1 MRHKKSRAAALFL
14 TAALTLSAAF
24 GAPAPARAVTSSDKV
39 PDPRVTSAT
48 VTPASPGV
56 GSPFGVDLKFSQDI
70 THFAD
75 WDKNNNNNYDDYVVK
90 ADVTE
95 ASGSISVSHK
105 EFTATSV
112 GPDDSDDNAISYDLY
127 IPQKDLKR
135 TGSGF
140 GVLKFTITYYTKY
153 EDNNKEIAKSK
164 DGDHDLKFT
173 VEYLVFSKL
182 ESSSGTEDQGQLTVS
197 SYKLDHSPVKEGET
211 FGLTLTVKNT
221 GPAACDNVLSVLDL
235 SGAEGVSIRGETD
248 TKTLGSLNPGATA
261 TVNYPLAC
269 LPKMAT
275 GSYPVGIT
283 LSGDDTDKC
292 TSKIYLPIT
301 GTKTGKDDTGEVGD
315 SKPQLIIESYD
326 FGGKA
331 VTGGQEFNLVM
342 NVRNTGST
350 AISNC
355 KMTVGS
361 DTGDSDSDKT
371 PTTGSVFTP
380 SQSSNTF
387 FIPQLGAGATVKK
400 TIALLPKAD
409 AAPNS
414 YGVSVNFSYDAVVDS
429 KRQTL
434 TAQETI
440 TIPLSQ
446 PIRFEVGEPGLSNP
460 LSAGEAGQ
468 VSIDYVNKG
477 KSKVYNVSVELA
489 GNFETEEGTQYI
501 GNVDSGASDTF
512 QAALTPQQEGT
523 LSGTATFSYEDAA
536 GKVTTVV
543 KKFSAEVQS
552 AEAPAN
558 GDASGVNPDG
568 SVPGGQ
574 KQGGLNWKLWAGIAA
589 GAVILAAGTVVILK
603 KRKAK
608 KLRLLEEADAYDDK
622 PGGGT

>member
-1 MRHKKSRAAALFL
+1 MRYKKGGAAALLL

-24 GAPAPARAVTSSDKV
+24 SMSAPARGATSSDKV

-56 GSPFGVDLKFSQDI
+56 GSPFGVDLTFTQTVYDFDCDKDI
-70 THFAD
+70 
-75 WDKNNNNNYDDYVVK
+75 DKDHIK
-90 ADVTE
+90 IDVTE
-95 ASGSISVSHK
+95 ASNSISVSHQAYFA
-105 EFTATSV
+105 ENIST
-112 GPDDSDDNAISYDLY
+112 GPSESGNTELSYDLHMQ
-127 IPQKDLKR
+127 QKDLKR

-140 GVLKFTITYYTKY
+140 GVLKFTITYYSKY
-153 EDNNKEIAKSK
+153 DNNGKEVAKSR

-182 ESSSGTEDQGQLTVS
+182 ESSSGTENQGQLTIS

-221 GPAACDNVLSVLDL
+221 GPTACANVLSVLDL
-235 SGAEGVSIRGETD
+235 SGAEGVSIRGQTD
-248 TKTLGSLNPGATA
+248 TKTLGNLNPGATA

-269 LPKMAT
+269 VSKMTT

-342 NVRNTGST
+342 NVRNTGSA

-371 PTTGSVFTP
+371 PTTTGSVFTP

-414 YGVSVNFSYDAVVDS
+414 YGVNVNFSYDAVVDS

-468 VSIDYVNKG
+468 LSIDYVNKG
-477 KSKVYNVSVELA
+477 KSKVYNVSIELA
-489 GNFETEEGTQYI
+489 GDFETEEGTQYI

-512 QAALTPQQEGT
+512 QAALTPQKEGT
-523 LSGTATFSYEDAA
+523 LSGTATFTYEDAA

-543 KKFSAEVQS
+543 KKFSAEVQP
-552 AEAPAN
+552 AGAPTAGGPEGAN
-558 GDASGVNPDG
+558 PEGKPGNGPKKGGPD
-568 SVPGGQ
+568 
-574 KQGGLNWKLWAGIAA
+574 WKLWAGIAA
-589 GAVILAAGTVVILK
+589 GVVVLAAGTIVFLK

-608 KLRLLEEADAYDDK
+608 KLRLLEEADAYDDE

>member
-1 MRHKKSRAAALFL
+1 MRYKKGGAAALLL

-24 GAPAPARAVTSSDKV
+24 SMPAPARAGTSSDKM

-48 VTPASPGV
+48 VTPVEPGV
-56 GSPFGVDLKFSQDI
+56 GSPFGVDLTFTQTIENFSYHD
-70 THFAD
+70 
-75 WDKNNNNNYDDYVVK
+75 DKIRVEVS
-90 ADVTE
+90 E
-95 ASGSISVSHK
+95 ASSSVNVSHQYFYA
-105 EFTATSV
+105 ENINQDEENGVSTLT
-112 GPDDSDDNAISYDLY
+112 YDLH
-127 IPQKDLKR
+127 IPQKYLKR
-135 TGSGF
+135 SGSNY
-140 GVLKFTITYYTKY
+140 GVLKLVITYRDDKDEVV
-153 EDNNKEIAKSK
+153 EDS
-164 DGDHDLKFT
+164 DHHDLKFT

-182 ESSSGTEDQGQLTVS
+182 SSSSETEDQGQLTVS

-221 GPAACDNVLSVLDL
+221 GPTACANVLSVLDL
-235 SGAEGVSIRGETD
+235 SGAEGVSIRGQTD
-248 TKTLGSLNPGATA
+248 TKTLGNLNPGATA

-269 LPKMAT
+269 VPKMTT

-283 LSGDDTDKC
+283 LSGDDADKS

-371 PTTGSVFTP
+371 PTTTGSVFTP

-414 YGVSVNFSYDAVVDS
+414 YGVNVNFSYDAVVDS

-468 VSIDYVNKG
+468 LSIDYVNKG

-489 GNFETEEGTQYI
+489 GNFDTEEGTQYI

-523 LSGTATFSYEDAA
+523 LSGTATFTYEDAA

-543 KKFSAEVQS
+543 KKFSTEVQP
-552 AEAPAN
+552 AEAPTAGGPEGMNPEGKPGN
-558 GDASGVNPDG
+558 GPKKGGPD
-568 SVPGGQ
+568 
-574 KQGGLNWKLWAGIAA
+574 WKLWAGIAA
-589 GAVILAAGTVVILK
+589 GVVVLAAGTVVFLK

-608 KLRLLEEADAYDDK
+608 KLRLLEEADAYDDE